1 MVKPTRPQG
10 TRRLHSVV
18 GWGGLAALA
27 LGAAA
32 SAGAS
37 GIGAYRT
44 KVIVDT
50 PCVKNALDASALES
64 WLDVAAAVLLIVAVA
79 AFITVLVGANRHRAA
94 ARHAGAGLVVAI
106 LLLVPAV
113 NALAGDPL
121 GFDAQMLPNCATM
134 GPTIEVR

>member
-10 TRRLHSVV
+10 TTRFQSVV
-18 GWGGLAALA
+18 AWGGLAALA

-44 KVIVDT
+44 QVILAT
-50 PCVKNALDASALES
+50 PCAKNALDASALEAR
-64 WLDVAAAVLLIVAVA
+64 LDVAAAVLLIIAVV

-94 ARHAGAGLVVAI
+94 ARHAGTGLVVGV
-106 LLLVPAV
+106 LLLVAVV